1 LAKSNGYAAYCLAY
15 ALVFIV
21 AFSSL
26 SNAGTLDRERIQ
38 VLPILFIFLCFEKIP
53 SRYAQTA
60 SRQFVRFH
68 RGKSQYL
75 AASQL
80 SEHG

>member
-53 SRYAQTA
+53 SRYTQTA

-68 RGKSQYL
+68 RRKSRYV

-80 SEHG
+80 SEHV